1 MFVCVLVCVADDYC
15 VHESFSPRC
24 LKNEVI
30 LMRSAIYGRMR
41 TGRCITEEEVA
52 AQKLLAGEVPGVL
65 GCSADV
71 LEVLDRQCSGY
82 VQCDIRV
89 IDMSLQNVR
98 PCFPG
103 LSVYLEASFE
113 CVSGKWSLFLL

>member
-1 MFVCVLVCVADDYC
+1 MSDDYC
-15 VHESFSPRC
+15 LHESFNPRC

-41 TGRCITEEEVA
+41 TGRCITQEEVA

-71 LEVLDRQCSGY
+71 LEVLDRRCSGY
-82 VQCDIRV
+82 VQCETRV
-89 IDMSLQNVR
+89 IDLSLQNMK

-113 CVSGKWSLFLL
+113 CVPGKSSIILFN